1 MISTED
7 RDTIEQ
13 TLGTHNEV
21 HDVKTSTVTGGFLRA
36 AMDLRAYHYIKP
48 ETILEFIKELKE
60 KHAKELESDNIFSLA
75 RACVKIA
82 AEVILRNKLNTINTV
97 TPDDVLEK
105 LENFYI
111 QGVEGWV
118 KHSPLDYVSKFNSF
132 EDNSIE
138 IHRAHQGVCHI
149 NPKVSLKDPESFQII
164 MNKKHQR
171 EIAEMIIKDPQIAY
185 EATCKGNLCAIIS
198 NGTAILGFGDI
209 GAEAGLPV
217 MEGKSVLFKQLGG
230 VDVMPI
236 CIREKNPEKVI
247 KIIKRF
253 APSFAA
259 INLEDIKAPDCFKI
273 E

>member
-1 MISTED
+1 ME
-7 RDTIEQ
+7 EF
-13 TLGTHNEV
+13 
-21 HDVKTSTVTGGFLRA
+21 VT
-36 AMDLRAYHYIKP
+36 
-48 ETILEFIKELKE
+48 ELKA
-60 KHAKELESDNIFSLA
+60 KHTKELESENIFALA
-75 RACVKIA
+75 RACVEVA
-82 AEVILRNKLNTINTV
+82 AEVIIKNNLHNNEKMTAKAVR
-97 TPDDVLEK
+97 EK
-105 LENFYI
+105 LETFYVE
-111 QGVEGWV
+111 GTEGWV

-132 EDNSIE
+132 EDNAIE

-149 NPKVSLKDPESFQII
+149 RPKITLSDPEALQII

-171 EIAEMIIKDPQIAY
+171 EIAEMIIQDPQIAY

-236 CIREKNPEKVI
+236 CIKEKNPDKVI